1 MRTLDGM
8 SRPDAPTTYPPAA
21 ARTDDVAPVPRRIR
35 GRLGGRTI
43 FDTTRA
49 RYVWEWSHYPQY
61 YVPRDDVD
69 PEVLVDEGVRHR
81 GRRGTVQVHGLQVG
95 GHHRPGAA
103 QVIVDSTLAGIAD
116 TVRFD
121 WGALDAWYEE
131 DEEVF
136 VHPRNPY
143 VRVDAVRSSRHVQ
156 VRLGDLVLGESFSPV
171 LVFETGLPTRFY
183 LPAADLR
190 HEYLTR
196 STDTETACPYKGTTS
211 YYLSARRAGTSAGAG
226 DAADNSVVPDV
237 AWCYSFP
244 TAAVAPIAGLVAF
257 FPDKVDVLVDGQK
270 V

>member
-1 MRTLDGM
+1 MTPADP
-8 SRPDAPTTYPPAA
+8 SPAYPPAA
-21 ARTDDVAPVPRRIR
+21 ARPDDVAPVPRRIR

-43 FDTTRA
+43 FDTIRA

-69 PEVLVDEGVRHR
+69 PDVLVDEGVRHR
-81 GRRGTVQVHGLQVG
+81 GRRGTVQVHGLRVG
-95 GHHRPGAA
+95 AEQRPGAA
-103 QVIVDSTLAGIAD
+103 QVVVDSPLAGVTG

-156 VRLGDLVLGESFSPV
+156 VRLGDTVLGESSSPV
-171 LVFETGLPTRFY
+171 LVFETGLPTRYY

-190 HEYLTR
+190 HDRLIR

-211 YYLSARRAGTSAGAG
+211 YYLSARRGDEAG
-226 DAADNSVVPDV
+226 DDILADV

-257 FPDKVDVLVDGQK
+257 YQDKVDVLVDGQK

>member
-1 MRTLDGM
+1 M

-95 GHHRPGAA
+95 GQHRPGAA

-171 LVFETGLPTRFY
+171 LVFETGLPTRY
-183 LPAADLR
+183 YID
-190 HEYLTR
+190 E
-196 STDTETACPYKGTTS
+196 TDIAFEHLEPSATQTLCPYKGVTS
-211 YYLSARRAGTSAGAG
+211 GYWSVRIGDTVHPDLAWTYHYPLPAAG
-226 DAADNSVVPDV
+226 
-237 AWCYSFP
+237 
-244 TAAVAPIAGLVAF
+244 PIAGLVAF
-257 FPDKVDVLVDGQK
+257 YNEKVDIVVDG
-270 V
+270 VPVGGVFDG

>member
-1 MRTLDGM
+1 MTRTDP
-8 SRPDAPTTYPPAA
+8 STTYPPAA

-43 FDTTRA
+43 FDTVRA

-61 YVPRDDVD
+61 YIPRADVD
-69 PEVLVDEGVRHR
+69 PDILIDERVRHK
-81 GRRGTVQVHGLQVG
+81 GRRGTVQVHGLQAG
-95 GHHRPGAA
+95 SEHRTGAA
-103 QVIVDSTLAGIAD
+103 QVVVDSPLAGITG

-156 VRLGDLVLGESFSPV
+156 VRLGETLLADSHSPV
-171 LVFETGLPTRFY
+171 LVFETGLPTRYY
-183 LPAADLR
+183 LPASDLR
-190 HEYLTR
+190 HDLLIR
-196 STDTETACPYKGTTS
+196 STGTETACPYKGTTS
-211 YYLSARRAGTSAGAG
+211 YYLSARRSDGTVG
-226 DAADNSVVPDV
+226 DVLPDV

-257 FPDKVDVLVDGQK
+257 YPDKVDVLVDGQK